1 MHSNSSISA
10 ILGVY
15 SGFVLISVYFLEF
28 ALGFKPCDLCTI
40 QRYPYFILII
50 LAIILNFSIINI
62 KSINKLVT
70 PIAIITCIIA
80 GLSISIYHFGI
91 ENHLWKNLSTCSDQ
105 LLGKNINTS
114 NLLINLDEIKPNC
127 SDPVKIFGLSL
138 SSYNIASN
146 LLMLLLVSYS
156 TLIIKNQKN

>member
-1 MHSNSSISA
+1 MYSNSSISA
-10 ILGVY
+10 ILGFY
-15 SGFVLISVYFLEF
+15 SALVLMSVYFLEF
-28 ALGFKPCDLCTI
+28 VMGFKPCDLCTI

-50 LAIILNFSIINI
+50 LAIVLNLPINNI
-62 KSINKLVT
+62 KSINNLIV
-70 PIAIITCIIA
+70 PIVIISCIMA
-80 GLSISIYHFGI
+80 GLFISIYHFGI

-146 LLMLLLVSYS
+146 LLMLLLVSCS
-156 TLIIKNQKN
+156 TVIIKNQKN

>member
-1 MHSNSSISA
+1 MYSNSSISA
-10 ILGVY
+10 ILGFY
-15 SGFVLISVYFLEF
+15 SVLILMSVYFLEF
-28 ALGFKPCDLCTI
+28 VMGFKPCELCTI

-50 LAIILNFSIINI
+50 LAIVLNLPINNI
-62 KSINKLVT
+62 KSINNLIV
-70 PIAIITCIIA
+70 PIVIISCIMA
-80 GLSISIYHFGI
+80 GLFISIYHFGI

-146 LLMLLLVSYS
+146 LLMLLLVSCS
-156 TLIIKNQKN
+156 TVIIKNQKN